1 MEKELTIVLIVLL
14 ILFIIYMV
22 IQKTEVCSIVRNERE
37 KFNVGAPSRKN
48 IGLSLLGIGAVAG
61 VGGYISN
68 KKKLKEWNEA
78 KKHWVIYDDSWAT
91 EAMKSPHTSATYNQ
105 SIPYTLIYTDLVS
118 RKKINPKITDE
129 SLDLANE
136 AMKDDIIK
144 QNLIR
149 DNPTKY
155 SWPANYNSIISYQ
168 EAINQIKIDCAKCPQ
183 IKEYEKRIKQINRLI
198 KEDEDEDEDN
208 FSNMTSDERDEQRGI
223 NEYNKTKHKQIKDK
237 HMQSQSP
244 LSVTELRWEEDE
256 EDESF
261 IQMND
266 KLYRNYYD
274 IKGRWDGLWRK
285 KPLS

>member
-1 MEKELTIVLIVLL
+1 
-14 ILFIIYMV
+14 MV

-78 KKHWVIYDDSWAT
+78 KKHWVIYDAT
-91 EAMKSPHTSATYNQ
+91 KGNTVKLDETAMNQSPHTSATYNQ

-266 KLYRNYYD
+266 KLYLNYYD